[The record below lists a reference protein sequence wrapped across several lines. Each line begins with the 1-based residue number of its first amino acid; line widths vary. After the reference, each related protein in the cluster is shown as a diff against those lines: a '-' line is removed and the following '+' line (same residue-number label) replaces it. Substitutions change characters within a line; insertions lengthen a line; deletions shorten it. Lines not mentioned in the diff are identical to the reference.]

1 MVAAISAR
9 SDVIDRKLIPLDSA
23 TSVSPPIIFPV
34 LYPLTFDYPY
44 CMPLDPP
51 TPPRRILS
59 TNPDL
64 SCLILNSGIQRPLNF
79 LDPSSI
85 DLESIST
92 EFTTNYFSYIGFLKY
107 FLPHFQQLKKQDVK
121 EGNKEEEI
129 QTAVV
134 MVGSVLGLVPMTRC
148 PNYCA
153 SKVSPLSSRR
163 VRRVRRVRRIS

>member
-85 DLESIST
+85 DLSSIST
-92 EFTTNYFSYIGFLKY
+92 EFTTNYFSYIAFLKY
-107 FLPHFQQLKKQDVK
+107 FLPHFQQCKQDGQDG
-121 EGNKEEEI
+121 E
-129 QTAVV
+129 TAVV